1 MSQDKRGGRP
11 SGSGQDK
18 RRGSEGRKPRTGQG
32 ARPDRGDRPNR
43 SGRPDRSGR
52 PQRPAP
58 EERTEDQKIYDGPP
72 IPDEVTAK
80 DLDRQVLRMLHGLP
94 DKLADRIARH
104 LVMAGHLIDQDPQTA
119 HRHALAARAR
129 AQRVAVVREACGE
142 TAYAAELWSE
152 ALSELRAAKRM
163 NGAVAY
169 VPMMADC
176 ERALGRPDKAIALAT
191 DAVRTKL
198 DEAGRAELAIVVSH
212 ARAQQG
218 QIEAGLRTLE
228 RESLNSSAR
237 EAWVARL
244 RYAYADL
251 LVDAGR
257 TSDAREWFHRAAAV
271 DAHGA
276 TDAEARLNALDAEA

>member
-1 MSQDKRGGRP
+1 MAQDKRPNKRPNQRDDRRKAGGRP
-11 SGSGQDK
+11 QQ
-18 RRGSEGRKPRTGQG
+18 RRDDRRSR
-32 ARPDRGDRPNR
+32 RPE
-43 SGRPDRSGR
+43 
-52 PQRPAP
+52 P
-58 EERTEDQKIYDGPP
+58 EERTADQKVYDGPP
-72 IPDEVTAK
+72 IPDEVSAR
-80 DLDRQVLRMLHGLP
+80 DLDRQVFRMLHGLP
-94 DKLADRIARH
+94 EKLAERIAQH
-104 LVMAGHLIDQDPQTA
+104 LVMAGHLIDQDPETA

-142 TAYAAELWSE
+142 TAYAAGLWSE

-191 DAVRTKL
+191 DAVKAKL
-198 DEAGRAELAIVVSH
+198 DDAGRAELAIVVAH
-212 ARAQQG
+212 ARAEQG
-218 QIEAGLRTLE
+218 QLEAGLRALE
-228 RESLNSSAR
+228 REPLNSAAR

-251 LVDAGR
+251 LLKADR
-257 TSDAREWFHRAAAV
+257 TDDAREWFHRAAAV

-276 TDAEARLNALDAEA
+276 TDAEARLAEFEA